1 MDSST
6 LFTALSTTSFSEF
19 TSSPRP
25 RLAASSTLDTADAA
39 DTVETT
45 LEEGKEDV
53 DSEVE
58 KLSRLALQ
66 REMGVEMG
74 CHHPYLGMGFFTGAD
89 DTTPPRAQR
98 HTYSPS
104 PPTPAFRSQANTR
117 TKHTHT
123 LHGILSILQA
133 STRQICADPKVSQK
147 RFFRTLAPL
156 VVFLYLL
163 VGGAALPTYIK
174 CRSPRP
180 LSFPVST
187 LNASSSI
194 VPQPFHGVHPHPRP
208 HLSVETLS
216 PHSFPPSAP
225 AHDSDVHAV
234 DMPTIFFIF
243 LIGLFSSLFLLRAL
257 IFIVGRCLERV
268 CDADLVEVFRPRGAC
283 RDVRGKGIGQTEMI
297 FGGVV

>member
-6 LFTALSTTSFSEF
+6 LFPAISTTSFSEF

-25 RLAASSTLDTADAA
+25 RLASSTLDTVNAA
-39 DTVETT
+39 DTIGTT
-45 LEEGKEDV
+45 LEEGKEDI

-58 KLSRLALQ
+58 KLSRFALQ

-74 CHHPYLGMGFFTGAD
+74 CHHPYLGMGIFTGAD

-98 HTYSPS
+98 HTHPPS
-104 PPTPAFRSQANTR
+104 PPSPVFRSQANTK

-123 LHGILSILQA
+123 LHGVLSILQA

-163 VGGAALPTYIK
+163 VAGAVLPTYIK
-174 CRSPRP
+174 RHPPRP
-180 LSFPVST
+180 SSFPVPT
-187 LNASSSI
+187 LNASSRI
-194 VPQPFHGVHPHPRP
+194 VPQPFHGVHPRPRP
-208 HLSVETLS
+208 SVGHLP
-216 PHSFPPSAP
+216 PHSLQPSAL
-225 AHDSDVHAV
+225 AYHSNAHAV
-234 DMPTIFFIF
+234 DVPTIVFIF
-243 LIGLFSSLFLLRAL
+243 LVGLLSSLFLLRAL
-257 IFIVGRCLERV
+257 IFIVGRCLERF
-268 CDADLVEVFRPRGAC
+268 CDVDLVEVFRPRGAC
-283 RDVRGKGIGQTEMI
+283 RDVHGKGVGQTEMI